1 MNKREI
7 ILDFTSLLDVIMIIL
22 FFFILFSHIET
33 INAIEEK
40 EKMQAEHS
48 QIIEEAEQIKSNA
61 EELLAE
67 AEIKNSQA
75 EKLLAEVMQSDS
87 RTAYNIEGIDEF
99 SKGLNLR
106 INLNMNGGSGDW
118 ELDVFCGD
126 DFLDS
131 IQKST
136 PETMKQSFA
145 HIVEEKGYTSEDT
158 VLCVFTFNA
167 GESGTRSAYKA
178 TEEMFELFTTEYQH
192 FFCSEA
198 DISIEKE

>member
-48 QIIEEAEQIKSNA
+48 QIIEEAEQIKSEAEELLADAEIKNKQA

-67 AEIKNSQA
+67 
-75 EKLLAEVMQSDS
+75 VRQSDS
-87 RTAYNIEGIDEF
+87 RTAYNIKGIDEF
-99 SKGLNLR
+99 SRGLNLR
-106 INLNMNGGSGDW
+106 INLNMNGGSGW

-136 PETMKQSFA
+136 PEIMKQSFA
-145 HIVEEKGYTSEDT
+145 DIIRETGYTDEDT
-158 VLCVFTFNA
+158 ILCVFTFNA
-167 GESGTRSAYKA
+167 NESGTRSAYRTTA
-178 TEEMFELFTTEYQH
+178 EMFELFKADYQH